1 MGDSYR
7 EIMVKRETSVM
18 DQVKK
23 ISLIGLT
30 VLMFAGGIF
39 ITPLLLL
46 VGLALAI
53 VCYFIVPGFDL
64 EYEYLYVNGEL
75 DIDKIMAKTKRKK
88 VISLDVAQADLIAPV
103 NSHRMDYYN
112 GNQKM
117 KTMDFS
123 SGNPEHKRYAMITRL
138 NNESCRVIIE
148 PDDRMI
154 QAIKNSAPG
163 KVFLD

>member
-7 EIMVKRETSVM
+7 EIMVKRETSAM

-30 VLMFAGGIF
+30 VFMFAAGIF

-46 VGLALAI
+46 AGLALAI

-75 DIDKIMAKTKRKK
+75 DIDKIMSKQKRKK
-88 VISLDVAQADLIAPV
+88 CASYDMYLLEIMAPSNSQALDSYRNKKDIKIRDFTSRKQDVLSYTLIFNLEKGQELVKVELDEAIVGDIRRIAP
-103 NSHRMDYYN
+103 R
-112 GNQKM
+112 
-117 KTMDFS
+117 
-123 SGNPEHKRYAMITRL
+123 
-138 NNESCRVIIE
+138 
-148 PDDRMI
+148 
-154 QAIKNSAPG
+154 
-163 KVFLD
+163 KVCQY

>member
-75 DIDKIMAKTKRKK
+75 DIDKIMSKQKRKK
-88 VISLDVAQADLIAPV
+88 CASYDMNLLEIMAPSNSHELDSYRNKKDIKIRDFTSRKQDVLSYTLIFNLEKGQELVKVELDEAIVSDIRRIAP
-103 NSHRMDYYN
+103 R
-112 GNQKM
+112 
-117 KTMDFS
+117 
-123 SGNPEHKRYAMITRL
+123 
-138 NNESCRVIIE
+138 
-148 PDDRMI
+148 
-154 QAIKNSAPG
+154 
-163 KVFLD
+163 KVCQY

>member
-7 EIMVKRETSVM
+7 EIMVKRETSAM

-30 VLMFAGGIF
+30 VFMFAAGIF

-46 VGLALAI
+46 AGLALAI

-75 DIDKIMAKTKRKK
+75 DIDKIMSKQKRKK
-88 VISLDVAQADLIAPV
+88 CASYDMNLLEIMAPSNSHALDSYRNKKDIKIRDFTSRRQDVLSYTLIFNLEKGQELVKVELDEAIVGDIRRIAP
-103 NSHRMDYYN
+103 R
-112 GNQKM
+112 
-117 KTMDFS
+117 
-123 SGNPEHKRYAMITRL
+123 
-138 NNESCRVIIE
+138 
-148 PDDRMI
+148 
-154 QAIKNSAPG
+154 
-163 KVFLD
+163 KVCQY